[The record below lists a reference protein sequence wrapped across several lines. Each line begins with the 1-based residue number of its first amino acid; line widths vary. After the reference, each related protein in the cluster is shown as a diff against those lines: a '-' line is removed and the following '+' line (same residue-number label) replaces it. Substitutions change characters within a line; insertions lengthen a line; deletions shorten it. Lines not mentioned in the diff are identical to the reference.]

1 MKRQDRKGRIQ
12 TVLGLIEPSQLGI
25 TLPHEHL
32 MSDGSGWFIEPA
44 DSFEK
49 EMAHRPVSVDILWW
63 LTYHRFTNLDDM
75 ICLDE
80 EEAVEEV
87 LAFKLS
93 GGNSVVEMS
102 NIGLGRSPKS
112 LARISRKT
120 GLHIIMGSGY
130 YFDRSVPVDLKE
142 KPEELITEEIIRDIE
157 EGVGSTGICAG
168 FIGEIG
174 CSWPLTDFERKS
186 LRASAKAQKLTGASL
201 NIHPGQHEDS
211 AMQAVR
217 IAEEAGAD
225 LTRTTIDHI
234 DRAVRQ
240 RETRIALAKMGVF
253 LEYDLFGR
261 EGYYPMEQRKIDL
274 PNDHGRINEIM
285 DLMSLGHTKQVL
297 ISQDIWNKTQR
308 RKYGGW
314 GYAHILDNT
323 LPVMRA
329 KGMTDSEIRTLM
341 VDNPARLLAFP

>member
-1 MKRQDRKGRIQ
+1 
-12 TVLGLIEPSQLGI
+12 
-25 TLPHEHL
+25 
-32 MSDGSGWFIEPA
+32 
-44 DSFEK
+44 
-49 EMAHRPVSVDILWW
+49 VDILWW

-75 ICLDE
+75 ILMDE
-80 EEAVEEV
+80 QEAVEEV
-87 LAFKLS
+87 TAFQLA

-120 GLHIIMGSGY
+120 GLHILMGSGY
-130 YFDRSVPVDLKE
+130 YFEQSIRADLKA
-142 KPEELITEEIIRDIE
+142 KSEEQITEEIVEDIE
-157 EGVGSTGICAG
+157 NGVGITGICAG

-174 CSWPLTDFERKS
+174 CTWPLTDFERKS
-186 LRASAKAQKLTGASL
+186 LRASAKAQKITGAAL
-201 NIHPGQHEDS
+201 NIHPGQHEDA

-217 IAEEAGAD
+217 IVEDAGAD
-225 LTRTTIDHI
+225 LTKTTIDHI
-234 DRAVRQ
+234 DRAVRE
-240 RETRIALAKMGVF
+240 RENRIALAEMGVY

-261 EGYYPMEQRKIDL
+261 EGYYPLEQRKIDL

-285 DLMSLGHTKQVL
+285 DLMASGYTKQIL
-297 ISQDIWNKTQR
+297 ISQDVWNKTQR

-329 KGMTDSEIRTLM
+329 KGMTEDEIRTLM
-341 VDNPARLLAFP
+341 VENPARLFAFL

>member
-1 MKRQDRKGRIQ
+1 MKRKERKGKIQ

-32 MSDGSGWFIEPA
+32 MCDGSGWFVEPA

-49 EMAHRPVSVDILWW
+49 AMARRPVSVDILWW

-75 ICLDE
+75 ILMDE
-80 EEAVEEV
+80 QEAVEEV
-87 LAFKLS
+87 TAFQLA

-120 GLHIIMGSGY
+120 GLHILMGSGY
-130 YFDRSVPVDLKE
+130 YFEQSIRADLKA
-142 KPEELITEEIIRDIE
+142 KSEEQITEEIVEDIE
-157 EGVGSTGICAG
+157 NGVGITGICAG

-174 CSWPLTDFERKS
+174 CTWPLTDFERKS
-186 LRASAKAQKLTGASL
+186 LRASAKAQKITGAAL
-201 NIHPGQHEDS
+201 NIHPGQHEDA

-217 IAEEAGAD
+217 IVEDAGAD
-225 LTRTTIDHI
+225 LTKTTIDHI
-234 DRAVRQ
+234 DRAVRE
-240 RETRIALAKMGVF
+240 RENRIALAEMGVY

-261 EGYYPMEQRKIDL
+261 EGYYPLEQRKIDL

-285 DLMSLGHTKQVL
+285 DLMASGYTKQIL
-297 ISQDIWNKTQR
+297 ISQDVWNKTQR

-329 KGMTDSEIRTLM
+329 KGMTEDEIRTLM
-341 VDNPARLLAFP
+341 VENPARLFAFL